1 MCGIFGGKKE
11 KLKQRFLLIFGM
23 SNLELSSPLK
33 CIKGNFFPKRLVG
46 TALEAQCNQ

>member
-1 MCGIFGGKKE
+1 MWDIWGKKGE
-11 KLKQRFLLIFGM
+11 KLTQRFLFIFGV

-33 CIKGNFFPKRLVG
+33 YIKGNFCPKRLVG